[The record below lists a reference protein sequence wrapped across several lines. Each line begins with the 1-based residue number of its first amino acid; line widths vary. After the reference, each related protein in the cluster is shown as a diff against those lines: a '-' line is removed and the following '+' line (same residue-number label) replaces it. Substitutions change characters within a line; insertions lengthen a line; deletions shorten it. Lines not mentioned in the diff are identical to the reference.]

1 MEYGVFSS
9 RTMISLFY
17 IDAGLCSYQAN
28 PAGIDPGDRKHFS
41 FRVLL
46 HVVIQPVYS
55 DYIPTLLF
63 RWFPRALSP
72 NHCRKHNVLN
82 MDLLGEGELGLF
94 VFELFSLIGLV
105 RLIFIRKY
113 TCTKKKE

>member
-1 MEYGVFSS
+1 MLAGNMEHGVFSR

-17 IDAGLCSYQAN
+17 IDVGFCSYQAN

-41 FRVLL
+41 FGVL

-72 NHCRKHNVLN
+72 NHCRKHTVLN
-82 MDLLGEGELGLF
+82 MDLLDERELGWF

-105 RLIFIRKY
+105 RLIFI
-113 TCTKKKE
+113 

>member
-17 IDAGLCSYQAN
+17 IDVGFCSYQAN

-46 HVVIQPVYS
+46 YVVIQPAYY

-82 MDLLGEGELGLF
+82 MDLSGEGELGWF
-94 VFELFSLIGLV
+94 VFE
-105 RLIFIRKY
+105 
-113 TCTKKKE
+113 